1 MSKRV
6 RLPAATAISV
16 LALTNLGWSRAL
28 ASSGESSTVRPP
40 GAQPGNKSSTTSLKT
55 SVDETRAP
63 RLISLAPSNT
73 ELLCSIG
80 AASEIVGVC
89 SFCDFPGSLADVS
102 KVGTFVSANLERLSR
117 IKPDRVLLVSG
128 QEMLAAQL
136 SHNNFKTLTLDNT
149 HLENIAT
156 NLRALG
162 RLARRDSEAKTV
174 AADFEEALKGLQAIV
189 QPAAAKRA
197 PTVFYCVWPQPL
209 MAAGRDSFL
218 NEILTTCG
226 GVNIAGNVPAAYP
239 RYSMEQLVLKDP
251 DVIILPFEARGQS
264 FLEKAPWTMLKAVK
278 EKRLYFLP
286 DQKHD
291 MLSRPTLRVL
301 KGIAWLTAILHP
313 EVAPQL
319 NEWQK
324 SATYLRCAAKG
335 SF

>member
-28 ASSGESSTVRPP
+28 ASSGESNTVPPP
-40 GAQPGNKSSTTSLKT
+40 GTQPGSKNSAALLKDTVATTH
-55 SVDETRAP
+55 P

-89 SFCDFPGSLADVS
+89 SFCDFPGSVGDVS

-149 HLENIAT
+149 HLENIAG
-156 NLRALG
+156 NLLSLG
-162 RLARRDSEAKTV
+162 RLAHKESEAKAV
-174 AADFEEALKGLQAIV
+174 AADFEQSLQALRAIV
-189 QPAAAKRA
+189 QPAAAKHA

-218 NEILTTCG
+218 NEVLTTCG
-226 GVNIAGNVPAAYP
+226 GTNIAGTVPAAYP
-239 RYSMEQLVLKDP
+239 RYSMEQLVLKNP
-251 DVIILPFEARGQS
+251 DVIIMPFEARGQS
-264 FLEKAPWTMLKAVK
+264 FLEKTPWTMLKAVK

-324 SATYLRCAAKG
+324 SASYLQCAAKG

>member
-1 MSKRV
+1 
-6 RLPAATAISV
+6 
-16 LALTNLGWSRAL
+16 LTNLGWSKAL
-28 ASSGESSTVRPP
+28 ASSSESATTKPA
-40 GAQPGNKSSTTSLKT
+40 GNQPGNKSGASALKNA
-55 SVDETRAP
+55 VDTAKAP

-89 SFCDFPGSLADVS
+89 SFCDFPGKVGDVS

-136 SHNNFKTLTLDNT
+136 GHNNFKTLTLDNT
-149 HLENIAT
+149 HLENISA
-156 NLRALG
+156 NLLVLG
-162 RLARRDSEAKTV
+162 RLARKESRAKAV
-174 AADFEEALKGLQAIV
+174 AADFEQTLKSLREIV
-189 QPAAAKRA
+189 PDPATKTA

-218 NEILTTCG
+218 NEVITACG
-226 GVNIAGNVPAAYP
+226 GTNIAGHVPAAYP
-239 RYSMEQLVLKDP
+239 RYSMERLVLKNP

-313 EVAPQL
+313 EIGQKLAA
-319 NEWQK
+319 WQK
-324 SATYLRCAAKG
+324 SETFLRCAERG